1 MTGLSTLRTT
11 GLGSCANA
19 TVASRVMSKQAGNR
33 KARVYLSLFVEA
45 LPRTRER
52 ATSRQIL
59 NRAFAIPERSRIR
72 RAVSRTECADANM
85 RRAKRDK
92 ETVVWLNQ
100 YQRVR
105 KKRQYRGGYQVA
117 GKNARAEIA
126 KS

>member
-1 MTGLSTLRTT
+1 
-11 GLGSCANA
+11 
-19 TVASRVMSKQAGNR
+19 
-33 KARVYLSLFVEA
+33 
-45 LPRTRER
+45 
-52 ATSRQIL
+52 
-59 NRAFAIPERSRIR
+59 
-72 RAVSRTECADANM
+72 M